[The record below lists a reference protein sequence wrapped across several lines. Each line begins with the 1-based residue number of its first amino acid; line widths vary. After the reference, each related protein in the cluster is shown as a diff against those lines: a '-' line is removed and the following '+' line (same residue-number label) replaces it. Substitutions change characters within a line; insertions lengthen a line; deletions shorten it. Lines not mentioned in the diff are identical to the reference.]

1 MLIYLKF
8 SHIFQFLLT
17 DLIILLTLFSLSK
30 KVRSKNERD
39 SNRKGKMY
47 RRLKEKELQWIDKL
61 MDVEFQGRDILLQQ
75 LSKAKIIYTQEYAF
89 ISIKFKVEGE
99 IEPYPYHVRV
109 PVEMRAFQQS
119 SAPILFLL
127 HIVDGMIDEL
137 EILTADSTQID
148 TDHIE
153 LERVEYE
160 IDQEVNIKNEHE
172 VFNDQIL

>member
-1 MLIYLKF
+1 
-8 SHIFQFLLT
+8 
-17 DLIILLTLFSLSK
+17 
-30 KVRSKNERD
+30 
-39 SNRKGKMY
+39 
-47 RRLKEKELQWIDKL
+47 

-75 LSKAKIIYTQEYAF
+75 LSKAKIIYKREYAF
-89 ISIKFKVEGE
+89 ISIKFEVEGE

-127 HIVDGMIDEL
+127 HIVDGIIDEL
-137 EILTADSTQID
+137 EILTADATQID

-160 IDQEVNIKNEHE
+160 IDQEDNIKNEHE